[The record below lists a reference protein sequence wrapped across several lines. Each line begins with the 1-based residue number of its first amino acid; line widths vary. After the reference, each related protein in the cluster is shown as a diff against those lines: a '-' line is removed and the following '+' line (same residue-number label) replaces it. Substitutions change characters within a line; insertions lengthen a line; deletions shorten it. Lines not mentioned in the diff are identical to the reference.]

1 MKIKFDPKIHHR
13 KSIRLK
19 EYDYSQAG
27 GYYITIVSLRRES
40 IFGEVVNGEMRIN
53 ALGKIIEECWFE
65 IPAHFPNTNADIFV
79 VMPNHVHGIL
89 IIHADP
95 GRGTIYRAPTP
106 GIENR
111 APTPTIEQ
119 FGKPVVGS
127 LPTII
132 QTFKATVT
140 RRAGRELNLSNVW
153 QSNYYEHIIRDNND
167 YERIAGYI
175 LTNPSNWN
183 NDEENPGNVKLR
195 GFAIK
200 K

>member
-27 GYYITIVSLRRES
+27 GYFITIVSLRRES
-40 IFGEVVNGEMRIN
+40 IFGELENGEMRIN
-53 ALGKIIEECWFE
+53 ALGNIIQECWYE
-65 IPAHFPNTNADIFV
+65 IPAHFPNLDDDLFV
-79 VMPNHVHGIL
+79 IMPNHLHGIL
-89 IIHADP
+89 IIHDDP
-95 GRGTIYRAPTP
+95 GRGTIY
-106 GIENR
+106 R

-132 QTFKATVT
+132 RTFKAAIT
-140 RRAGRELNLSNVW
+140 RRARRELNLSNIW
-153 QSNYYEHIIRDNND
+153 QPNYYEHIIRDNSD

-175 LTNPSNWN
+175 LANP
-183 NDEENPGNVKLR
+183 
-195 GFAIK
+195 
-200 K
+200 